1 MRDRCYNKQMNAKE
15 RLETVEDLKGL
26 LKIFNDGKYWD
37 GRSWIYQLVIPHRFV
52 PYLDSLEK
60 AIKLLDDSEDEL

>member
-37 GRSWIYQLVIPHRFV
+37 GRSWTYQLVGPHRYI
-52 PYLDSLEK
+52 PYLSSIEK